1 MDSQHADIKDGPNP
15 FRDIEGWSTY
25 STIVESCPSC
35 FVTAGSRITPR
46 DSNENCT
53 CTNSSSIAPRD
64 APENGDPV
72 QSDISSISPRDSPES
87 GAPTGS
93 ETTNISPIDLLIEG
107 RNPEQPG
114 TPNTSL
120 ISPLHKR
127 GMLIPSA
134 VECYGIL
141 PPWPLS
147 APPSEPPVELTRLYH
162 NIRNLCAADSNAP
175 AGNMGC
181 TCEGKALHCPR
192 GTSWE
197 FQQLADY
204 CLEQCDCGIGSFS
217 KYLDDAAELAGAT
230 INSDVLPWSALTAG
244 DGPNPFQD
252 VLSGVM
258 PIVDSNT
265 GTGPVPGQD
274 SCPGT
279 CTSVTRQCSYRETCS
294 CYAPRVDII
303 FWNSGNCGPARK
315 SIASL
320 TAANAAS
327 GMGGRK
333 AKRQEDLTSLNGTAA
348 APALGSSATADTR
361 MPSSSN
367 GTYGTTNSTI
377 DWNSF
382 PAPCHESCVSY
393 ACANSTDGIVYE
405 PIENWLI
412 LWVLILS
419 HFMEASALEN

>member
-1 MDSQHADIKDGPNP
+1 MRTAPAATVLASRREMLLKMVIPNNRI
-15 FRDIEGWSTY
+15 FRVSHPGTLPK
-25 STIVESCPSC
+25 V
-35 FVTAGSRITPR
+35 AL
-46 DSNENCT
+46 
-53 CTNSSSIAPRD
+53 
-64 APENGDPV
+64 
-72 QSDISSISPRDSPES
+72 
-87 GAPTGS
+87 APTGS
-93 ETTNISPIDLLIEG
+93 ETTDISPIDLLIEG

-120 ISPLHKR
+120 ISPLHKG

-134 VECYGIL
+134 VECYGFL
-141 PPWPLS
+141 PSGPS
-147 APPSEPPVELTRLYH
+147 PPPPPHPPDDQPRLYH
-162 NIRNLCAADSNAP
+162 NVRNLCTADSNAL

-181 TCEGKALHCPR
+181 ACEGKALHCPR

-197 FQQLADY
+197 FQLADC
-204 CLEQCDCGIGSFS
+204 CLEQYDCGIGSFS

-244 DGPNPFQD
+244 DGPNLFQD
-252 VLSGVM
+252 VPSGVM
-258 PIVDSNT
+258 PIVNSST

-279 CTSVTRQCSYRETCS
+279 CTRQCSYRETCS
-294 CYAPRVDII
+294 CYASPVNII
-303 FWNSGNCGPARK
+303 FWHSGNCGPARK

-320 TAANAAS
+320 TAANAAR

-361 MPSSSN
+361 MPSLLN

-382 PAPCHESCVSY
+382 PAPCNESYVSY

-405 PIENWLI
+405 PIESWLG
-412 LWVLILS
+412 
-419 HFMEASALEN
+419 ALLPENATEIPPVPEEWLKVHEISSDPDSNATAKVSRGG